1 MATLTEPRESDSAAS
16 GIYGVLRAPHFAVA
30 AIYETAHGLR
40 SGPQSRGQL
49 IEDACLSNKKASA
62 HRSQRRAIRQGISAR
77 HCAGPDREAQ
87 AGLAEA
93 VLRISCRQIQTSAV
107 IASTDNWT

>member
-1 MATLTEPRESDSAAS
+1 MDGAAYTFAPDLRRNRELALYHVSGVVATATFTEPRESDSAAS

-77 HCAGPDREAQ
+77 HCAGPDREA
-87 AGLAEA
+87 
-93 VLRISCRQIQTSAV
+93 
-107 IASTDNWT
+107 